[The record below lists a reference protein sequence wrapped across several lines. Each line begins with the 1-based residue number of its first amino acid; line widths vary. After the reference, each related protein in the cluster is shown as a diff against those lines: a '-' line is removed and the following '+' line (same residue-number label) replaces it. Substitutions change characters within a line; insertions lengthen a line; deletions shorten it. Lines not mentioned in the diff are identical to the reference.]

1 MLPMMASL
9 TPTHKTLPSPSR
21 HRPYRAHRRRTHHP
35 SPPPTAATMGITKG
49 LKSFRKSLTKGSPK
63 GGAPNG
69 VRGIDD
75 AIVPTR
81 AGLGMSR
88 SMDSLDALAAAPPL
102 KQGLP
107 VPEADWDIGELL
119 ADASDR
125 TDEGDDG
132 VDAEM
137 AARMAR
143 AAVRRESMESNG
155 SGGPGG
161 GGPDPEFR
169 ALLAKPAAATPG
181 AAPSAP
187 PTPPRVAPRPKMTG
201 SVRRAT
207 LQEGGPRG
215 PIRRATTTIA
225 SPNVTSSFNAAN
237 LAPIVPTPPPA
248 PQVRVSSSSVAG
260 GGPRPRGT

>member
-1 MLPMMASL
+1 
-9 TPTHKTLPSPSR
+9 
-21 HRPYRAHRRRTHHP
+21 
-35 SPPPTAATMGITKG
+35 MGLTKG
-49 LKSFRKSLTKGSPK
+49 LKSFKKSLTKGSAK

-75 AIVPTR
+75 AVVPTR
-81 AGLGMSR
+81 ASLGMSR
-88 SMDSLDALAAAPPL
+88 SMDSLDALAVAPLPSSSPSAARTGAQSDFIRQQSL

-107 VPEADWDIGELL
+107 VPEARQDGGAEGEETPKLDWDIGELL
-119 ADASDR
+119 ADASERPDA
-125 TDEGDDG
+125 EDDG
-132 VDAEM
+132 VDGEM

-143 AAVRRESMESNG
+143 AAGRRASMESNG
-155 SGGPGG
+155 NGGPGDG
-161 GGPDPEFR
+161 GLDPEFL

-215 PIRRATTTIA
+215 PVRRATTTIA
-225 SPNVTSSFNAAN
+225 SPNVTSSFKAAD
-237 LAPIVPTPPPA
+237 LAPIVPTPPPV
-248 PQVRVSSSSVAG
+248 PQVRVSPSSSVAG
-260 GGPRPRGT
+260 GGPRPRGTLGGRR